1 MAASEPLIFF
11 IIIIVV
17 ISIYVFIF
25 NPRVSGLH
33 GWWVCLMSSS
43 RICLV
48 IVLSVYCPVLVMY
61 VLSPTILF
69 CIGCL
74 MFEYENQ

>member
-1 MAASEPLIFF
+1 MCLYNHITLLIYDNVLSF
-11 IIIIVV
+11 
-17 ISIYVFIF
+17 S
-25 NPRVSGLH
+25 PA
-33 GWWVCLMSSS
+33 SS

-69 CIGCL
+69 CMGCL